1 MLLYAGKEVK
11 TMRASKKALAKIA
24 AISAER
30 MLTHSANSTSC
41 VLIYQ
46 PKLPKNFKEFKSAE
60 NDFRISKKIDI

>member
-1 MLLYAGKEVK
+1 MKI
-11 TMRASKKALAKIA
+11 SKKALARIA

-41 VLIYQ
+41 IVIYQ
-46 PKLPKNFKEFKSAE
+46 PKLPKNFKEYKSAE